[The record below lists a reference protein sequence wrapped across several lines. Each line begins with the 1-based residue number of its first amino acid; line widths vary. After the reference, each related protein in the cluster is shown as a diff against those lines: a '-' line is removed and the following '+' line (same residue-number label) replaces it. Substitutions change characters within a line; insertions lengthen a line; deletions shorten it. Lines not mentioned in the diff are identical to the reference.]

1 MLRMLRIAFVALTLA
16 FSSCDQPAKSSTNKV
31 IQEAG
36 IDTVFSIQQ
45 GSKVTHLKLAGTDLE
60 KSRGLMGVEKLPADT
75 GMLFMYEADQV
86 MRFWMKDTPLD
97 LDIAFVQADGV
108 ISEIRTMKAEDLTE
122 VASQSSRIR
131 FCIEMPA
138 GWYAS
143 SQIKAGDK
151 VNLSQL
157 KEALGAR
164 GFIVQRYFSSPSERT
179 PNR

>member
-1 MLRMLRIAFVALTLA
+1 MLRIALIALALA
-16 FSSCDQPAKSSTNKV
+16 FSSCDQPARPSASKV

-36 IDTVFSIQQ
+36 IDTLFTIQQ

-75 GMLFMYEADQV
+75 GMIFMYEADQV

-108 ISEIRTMKAEDLTE
+108 IAEIRTMKAEDLTE
-122 VASQSSRIR
+122 VASQSSHIR

-143 SQIKAGDK
+143 SQVKVGDT
-151 VNLSQL
+151 VNVAQL
-157 KEALGAR
+157 KEALAAR
-164 GFIVQRYFSSPSERT
+164 GFNVLRYFSSSSERS
-179 PNR
+179 PNRQ

>member
-1 MLRMLRIAFVALTLA
+1 MHRIALIALTLA
-16 FSSCDQPAKSSTNKV
+16 FSSCDQPTRPSANKV

-36 IDTVFSIQQ
+36 IDTVFNIQQ

-75 GMLFMYEADQV
+75 GMIFMYEADQV
-86 MRFWMKDTPLD
+86 MRFWMKDTLLD

-108 ISEIRTMKAEDLTE
+108 IAEIRTMKAEDLTE
-122 VASQSSRIR
+122 VSSQSSHIR

-143 SQIKAGDK
+143 SKIKTGDT
-151 VNLSQL
+151 VNLTQL
-157 KEALGAR
+157 REALTAR
-164 GFIVQRYFSSPSERT
+164 GFNAQRYFSATSERA
-179 PNR
+179 PNRQ

>member
-1 MLRMLRIAFVALTLA
+1 MLRIALIALTLA
-16 FSSCDQPAKSSTNKV
+16 FSSCDQPAGPGANKV

-36 IDTVFSIQQ
+36 IDTVFNIQQ

-75 GMLFMYEADQV
+75 GMVFMYEADQV

-108 ISEIRTMKAEDLTE
+108 IAEIRTMKAEDLTE
-122 VASQSSRIR
+122 VASQSSHIR

-138 GWYAS
+138 GWYAT
-143 SQIKAGDK
+143 SQVKAGDSI
-151 VNLSQL
+151 NLNAL
-157 KEALGAR
+157 KQALTAR
-164 GFIVQRYFSSPSERT
+164 GFNVQRYFSSTSQT
-179 PNR
+179 APNR

>member
-1 MLRMLRIAFVALTLA
+1 MHRIALIALALA
-16 FSSCDQPAKSSTNKV
+16 FSSCDQPARPSANKV

-36 IDTVFSIQQ
+36 IDTLFTIQQ
-45 GSKVTHLKLAGTDLE
+45 GSKMTHLKLAGTDLE

-75 GMLFMYEADQV
+75 GMIFMYEADQV

-108 ISEIRTMKAEDLTE
+108 IAEIRTMKAEDLTE
-122 VASQSSRIR
+122 VASQSSHIR

-143 SQIKAGDK
+143 SQVKVGDTVNVAQLNHRLPIERKA
-151 VNLSQL
+151 
-157 KEALGAR
+157 EA
-164 GFIVQRYFSSPSERT
+164 
-179 PNR
+179 